1 MLKDYLDVSVQ
12 RALLF
17 LLGTQP
23 ETRASLLAKIP
34 TLGLVSKNKLR
45 FKSVAMIDL
54 KEWNDAVA

>member
-17 LLGTQP
+17 LLSTQP

-34 TLGLVSKNKLR
+34 TLGLVSKNKSR